1 MAELADAL
9 DSGSSEHYAHRGS
22 SPLPRTKK
30 EQANIRLLF
39 FCFKMYLAGEAET
52 DTSRRPDESDFWKS
66 SSKEASL
73 AGPVKKGPLIEVH
86 YKL

>member
-1 MAELADAL
+1 MLSLLDGLPMAQVI
-9 DSGSSEHYAHRGS
+9 
-22 SPLPRTKK
+22 RTHKQVSTFKK

-73 AGPVKKGPLIEVH
+73 AGPVKKGPLIELH